1 MKRGEIYILE
11 TQESKGNIQAGKRPV
26 IVVQND
32 IGNTHSLTTIVC
44 CITSKTKKGLPMHL
58 EIGKVGGLKLDSTI
72 LCEQILT
79 VNKSDL
85 RQYVGAVTNTDTLKR
100 LDRCLSLSL
109 GINNRRKEYVI
120 NIRPDARTSI
130 RNRITR

>member
-11 TQESKGNIQAGKRPV
+11 TLDNKGNIQAGKRPV

-32 IGNTHSLTTIVC
+32 VGNAHSLTTIVC

-79 VNKSDL
+79 VNKCDL

-109 GINNRRKEYVI
+109 GISKRRKKYGI
-120 NIRPDARTSI
+120 DIRPNARTSTWNRFI
-130 RNRITR
+130 R

>member
-1 MKRGEIYILE
+1 MKRGDIYILE
-11 TQESKGNIQAGKRPV
+11 TNDNKGNVQAGKRPV
-26 IVVQND
+26 IIVQND
-32 IGNTHSLTTIVC
+32 TGNTHSLTTIVC

-85 RQYVGAVTNTDTLKR
+85 RQFIGTVTTTDTLKR
-100 LDRCLSLSL
+100 LDRCLMISLGIKRSKKH
-109 GINNRRKEYVI
+109 GINNRPNGR
-120 NIRPDARTSI
+120 ASS
-130 RNRITR
+130 

>member
-11 TQESKGNIQAGKRPV
+11 TKDSKGNIQAGKRPV

-32 IGNTHSLTTIVC
+32 VGNTYSPTTIVC

-58 EIGKVGGLKLDSTI
+58 EIGRVGGLKLDSTI

-79 VNKSDL
+79 VNKTDL
-85 RQYVGAVTNTDTLKR
+85 RQYVGAVTNTDTLNR

-109 GINNRRKEYVI
+109 GINKRRQQYGI
-120 NIRPDARTSI
+120 SYRTTSRTS
-130 RNRITR
+130 N

>member
-11 TQESKGNIQAGKRPV
+11 TSDVKGNIQAGKRPV
-26 IVVQND
+26 IIVQNN
-32 IGNTHSLTTIVC
+32 IGNTHATTTIVC
-44 CITSKTKKGLPMHL
+44 CITSKAKKGLPMHL

-85 RQYVGAVTNTDTLKR
+85 RQYVGAVTKTDTLKR

-109 GINNRRKEYVI
+109 GITQRSNNYGI
-120 NIRPDARTSI
+120 NTRPNARTSS
-130 RNRITR
+130 

>member
-1 MKRGEIYILE
+1 MKRGDIYILE
-11 TQESKGNIQAGKRPV
+11 TKETKGNIQAGKRPV
-26 IVVQND
+26 IIVQND
-32 IGNTHSLTTIVC
+32 VGNTHALTTIVC

-85 RQYVGAVTNTDTLKR
+85 GQYLGAVAKTDTLKR
-100 LDRCLSLSL
+100 LDRCLSVSL
-109 GINNRRKEYVI
+109 GISKRRKKDDI
-120 NIRPDARTSI
+120 N
-130 RNRITR
+130 N

>member
-11 TQESKGNIQAGKRPV
+11 TLENKGNIQAGKRPV

-32 IGNTHSLTTIVC
+32 IGNAHATTTIVC

-109 GINNRRKEYVI
+109 GISKRRKKYGI
-120 NIRPDARTSI
+120 DFRSNARTS
-130 RNRITR
+130 T

>member
-11 TQESKGNIQAGKRPV
+11 TEETKGNIQAGKRPV

-32 IGNTHSLTTIVC
+32 VGNTHSTTTIVC
-44 CITSKTKKGLPMHL
+44 CITSKCKKGLPMHL
-58 EIGKVGGLKLDSTI
+58 EIGKVGGLKLNSTI

-85 RQYVGAVTNTDTLKR
+85 RQYLGAVTKTDTLNR
-100 LDRCLSLSL
+100 LDRCLSVSL
-109 GINNRRKEYVI
+109 GIIKGRKEYGSS
-120 NIRPDARTSI
+120 IRPSTRTSA
-130 RNRITR
+130 

>member
-11 TQESKGNIQAGKRPV
+11 TKDNKGNIQIGKRPV
-26 IVVQND
+26 IIVQND
-32 IGNTHSLTTIVC
+32 IGNTHSNTTIVC

-58 EIGKVGGLKLDSTI
+58 ELGKVGGLKLDSTI

-85 RQYVGAVTNTDTLKR
+85 RQYIGAVTKTDTLKR
-100 LDRCLSLSL
+100 LNDCLSLSL
-109 GINNRRKEYVI
+109 GITNRRKNYGI
-120 NIRPDARTSI
+120 NNRPNGRTSS
-130 RNRITR
+130 